1 MKKLIKNLIILL
13 ALTSLVPASLA
24 KFREVGSEAYEN
36 DIPILSTETMEQNI
50 SLPTFETVNA
60 IKDNNEK
67 LYGVVGKSQVL
78 NFDKDIERVSI
89 TNDEVAD
96 IVVLSQKQILIN
108 GKKAGTTSIIFWSK
122 DDSKPIF
129 YNLLIQQN
137 TDSFLQAIEH
147 IAPNENIS
155 ILFNETGAV
164 LNGKISSTAVKK
176 KIINIAKAYNVN
188 LTDMTES
195 PAKQVLLEVKITEAS
210 KNFARSLGVNLL
222 SGKHI
227 DMTESNSLNI
237 GGWQPAGGMPY
248 GFKSHILQTNNGQL
262 SLGFINNGKFGID
275 LEASEA
281 KGDIKILA
289 EPKLLSVN
297 GEEGSFSVGNQVPVP
312 SEMGNYGNV
321 AYSYKDTGVIL
332 KFTPTI
338 MEESGRIRLKLQ
350 PEISEVD
357 NSLTVATANGS
368 QVYGFKTRRVETT
381 VELMD
386 GETLV
391 IAGLIKNSSSK
402 SKSQVPVLGNIP
414 FLGSLFSMTN
424 DNKVDDEIIIFITP
438 RIVDNSVNIDNL

>member
-122 DDSKPIF
+122 DGSKPIF

-210 KNFARSLGVNLL
+210 KNFARNLGVNLL
-222 SGKHI
+222 SGRHL
-227 DMTESNSLNI
+227 DMTKSNSLNI
-237 GGWQPAGGMPY
+237 GGWQPVEEMPY

-262 SLGFINNGKFGID
+262 SLGFFNNGKFGID

-402 SKSQVPVLGNIP
+402 SRSQVPVLGNIP

-424 DNKVDDEIIIFITP
+424 DNKVDDEVIIFITP

>member
-122 DDSKPIF
+122 DGSKPIF

-155 ILFNETGAV
+155 ILFNELISFLSMIISPFVKEIIPNIVFNNV
-164 LNGKISSTAVKK
+164 LFP
-176 KIINIAKAYNVN
+176 
-188 LTDMTES
+188 L
-195 PAKQVLLEVKITEAS
+195 P
-210 KNFARSLGVNLL
+210 
-222 SGKHI
+222 
-227 DMTESNSLNI
+227 
-237 GGWQPAGGMPY
+237 
-248 GFKSHILQTNNGQL
+248 
-262 SLGFINNGKFGID
+262 
-275 LEASEA
+275 
-281 KGDIKILA
+281 
-289 EPKLLSVN
+289 
-297 GEEGSFSVGNQVPVP
+297 
-312 SEMGNYGNV
+312 
-321 AYSYKDTGVIL
+321 
-332 KFTPTI
+332 FTPTI
-338 MEESGRIRLKLQ
+338 
-350 PEISEVD
+350 
-357 NSLTVATANGS
+357 
-368 QVYGFKTRRVETT
+368 
-381 VELMD
+381 
-386 GETLV
+386 
-391 IAGLIKNSSSK
+391 LINF
-402 SKSQVPVLGNIP
+402 PL
-414 FLGSLFSMTN
+414 
-424 DNKVDDEIIIFITP
+424 
-438 RIVDNSVNIDNL
+438 